1 MTELAVNRATPAS
14 RDTIISRGLR
24 DYFYFGM
31 SWLILVVA
39 AYGFSFTIDRNLI
52 HPAIP
57 RPGILYVHA
66 TVFTGWLFFF
76 ILQAALVRTRNVRV
90 HRSVGWFGMALGGV
104 MPFLGVATA
113 IVMGRFDTVQLR
125 QTDAELTLIIP
136 LWDMVSFGSAFALA
150 MVWRK
155 RPEFHRR
162 LILIACCALTAASF
176 GRFPERI
183 LPPALFY
190 AGVDGLILLGV
201 ARDLMVERSIHRVYR
216 YAVPVLIAGQL
227 VVMYTLFHSP
237 AIWLRIAHTILWS

>member
-1 MTELAVNRATPAS
+1 MTELAVHRTTPAS
-14 RDTIISRGLR
+14 RDTIISRGLG

-31 SWLILVVA
+31 SWLILVVV
-39 AYGFSFTIDRNLI
+39 AYGFSHTVDRNLI

-66 TVFTGWLFFF
+66 AVFTGWLFLFV
-76 ILQAALVRTRNVRV
+76 LQSALVRTRNVRI
-90 HRSVGWFGMALGGV
+90 HRSVGWFGMGLGGA

-113 IVMGRFDTVQLR
+113 IVMGRFDTVQLH

-136 LWDMVSFGSAFALA
+136 LWDMVSFGAAFAMA
-150 MVWRK
+150 MYWRK

-176 GRFPERI
+176 GRFPERV

-190 AGVDGLILLGV
+190 AGVDTLILLGPV
-201 ARDLMVERSIHRVYR
+201 RDLITERSIHRVYR
-216 YAVPVLIAGQL
+216 YALPLIVAGQS

-237 AIWLRIAHTILWS
+237 ASWLRIAHAILWS